1 MRKKSITNGI
11 VAFSALMGIYF
22 LILTLISG
30 WSFAIFQFLSF
41 WYYIILLAGGFGV
54 QVGLYSHLKNLIHG
68 GNGKVLAI
76 SGTTSTAAM
85 VSCCTH
91 YLANIL
97 PLIATSGAVAFVGQY
112 QVELF
117 WAGLVFNALGII
129 YISNKISNFKLHEN
143 K

>member
-117 WAGLVFNALGII
+117 WAGLVFNALGVI
-129 YISNKISNFKLHEN
+129 YILKKIMKY
-143 K
+143 KIK